1 MEISKQNK
9 SVFNPIKIITDMF
22 KKKQDHN
29 YIDDDLQKQIK
40 EQELSKKQKDLLES
54 IKENMIENKELFNM
68 RMNEVNSMYEKQQI
82 SSDSYNILLSAA
94 EDIYYENI
102 KKMVLQMQKEH
113 ISKSDMREAIGN
125 DNAFGYANFLILE
138 EELGNK
144 KENKINDFEEIKNDI
159 ENEEQHK
166 SVFQKENKNKID
178 DLIRE
183 ARIEI
188 RNNKNEKLIE
198 DELELK
204 KELKRALFLIS
215 VKFNSN

>member
-9 SVFNPIKIITDMF
+9 SVFNPIKVITDMF
-22 KKKQDHN
+22 KKKRDHN

-102 KKMVLQMQKEH
+102 KKWYYKCRKNIYQKT
-113 ISKSDMREAIGN
+113 I
-125 DNAFGYANFLILE
+125 
-138 EELGNK
+138 
-144 KENKINDFEEIKNDI
+144 
-159 ENEEQHK
+159 
-166 SVFQKENKNKID
+166 
-178 DLIRE
+178 
-183 ARIEI
+183 
-188 RNNKNEKLIE
+188 
-198 DELELK
+198 
-204 KELKRALFLIS
+204 
-215 VKFNSN
+215 